1 MPSLYPLIRLK
12 TMISSLYARDSQFM
26 LGMLSLTAIIKD
38 DNTANK
44 QNQLNTMKIHVTYI
58 KQGELKCS
66 LS

>member
-12 TMISSLYARDSQFM
+12 TMNYAGDSQFM

-44 QNQLNTMKIHVTYI
+44 QNQLNTMKIHVMYI
-58 KQGELKCS
+58 KQGELKCP